1 MLPAASDQYRLLFA
15 GCELR
20 AWLREYLVSV
30 VSASMLSGI
39 LIRLTRNSASGEI
52 VRMLCGILITIV
64 LIQPITGKKALLWES
79 ALPEFSAQ
87 AEDVI
92 AEGTAAAD
100 NMRKEFIKQR
110 VQTYILSRA
119 GAMDADIQ
127 ASVTLGENFV
137 PCHVRITGRI
147 SPINRSKLTQLIA
160 SELGIPREQQEWIG
174 Q

>member
-1 MLPAASDQYRLLFA
+1 M
-15 GCELR
+15 
-20 AWLREYLVSV
+20 AWLREYLVSI
-30 VSASMLSGI
+30 VSASLLSGI

-64 LIQPITGKKALLWES
+64 LI
-79 ALPEFSAQ
+79 
-87 AEDVI
+87 
-92 AEGTAAAD
+92 
-100 NMRKEFIKQR
+100 
-110 VQTYILSRA
+110 QTYILSRA

-147 SPINRSKLTQLIA
+147 SPINRSKLTQIIA

>member
-1 MLPAASDQYRLLFA
+1 M
-15 GCELR
+15 

-100 NMRKEFIKQR
+100 
-110 VQTYILSRA
+110 S
-119 GAMDADIQ
+119 
-127 ASVTLGENFV
+127 
-137 PCHVRITGRI
+137 
-147 SPINRSKLTQLIA
+147 
-160 SELGIPREQQEWIG
+160 
-174 Q
+174 